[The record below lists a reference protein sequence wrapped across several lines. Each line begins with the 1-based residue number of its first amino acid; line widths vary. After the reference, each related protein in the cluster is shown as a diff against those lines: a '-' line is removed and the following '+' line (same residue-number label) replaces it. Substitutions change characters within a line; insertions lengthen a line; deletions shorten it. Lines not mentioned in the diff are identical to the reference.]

1 MLMWGLC
8 EALRLVANHEGPT
21 YWHVIMRIA
30 SPLHSITMKA
40 PMSHLLRASL
50 CDTLLVLMELKS
62 QPTEHLCLSYFFLF
76 SSWLAIRRIYSCC
89 DNNQSQRR
97 CQWPQ
102 VPLRQKRGKV
112 TSYIPVRSVTEER

>member
-50 CDTLLVLMELKS
+50 CDTLLVLMEL
-62 QPTEHLCLSYFFLF
+62 LC
-76 SSWLAIRRIYSCC
+76 
-89 DNNQSQRR
+89 DSQRATFVFFIFDILGWR
-97 CQWPQ
+97 
-102 VPLRQKRGKV
+102 
-112 TSYIPVRSVTEER
+112 